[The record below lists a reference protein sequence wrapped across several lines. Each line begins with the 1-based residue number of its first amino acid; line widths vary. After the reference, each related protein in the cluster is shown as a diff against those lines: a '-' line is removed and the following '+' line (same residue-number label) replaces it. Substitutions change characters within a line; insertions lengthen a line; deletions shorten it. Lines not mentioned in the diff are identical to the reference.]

1 MMSQSHPVIGV
12 LLSVVLASAAVALIG
27 IYLGNQGYLR
37 RAAAAVWTVLALI
50 PLLLG
55 VFWIV
60 DQSTDQMT
68 KPQSSLA
75 ALDH

>member
-27 IYLGNQGYLR
+27 IYLGNQGHLR
-37 RAAAAVWTVLALI
+37 RGAAAVWTVLALI

-55 VFWIV
+55 AFWIV
-60 DQSTDQMT
+60 DRSTDQMT
-68 KPQSSLA
+68 KPQPSLA